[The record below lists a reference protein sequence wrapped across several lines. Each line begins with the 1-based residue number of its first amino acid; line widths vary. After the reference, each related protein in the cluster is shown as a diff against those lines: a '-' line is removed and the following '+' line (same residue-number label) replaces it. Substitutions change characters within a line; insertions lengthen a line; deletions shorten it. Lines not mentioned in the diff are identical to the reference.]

1 MKKIYLEGIN
11 SRINEVKG
19 WISELEDRGGEK
31 SLPQNRIMRKDWN
44 ADRLRDIWDK
54 VKCTNIHNI
63 SVSEG
68 EGKKKPEKIFEEMI
82 VENFS
87 NMRKKTVTKVQEA
100 QKDPGG
106 TKSNQVGKKEYQK
119 K

>member
-1 MKKIYLEGIN
+1 MNKWTGRR
-11 SRINEVKG
+11 S
-19 WISELEDRGGEK
+19 EK
-31 SLPQNRIMRKDWN
+31 SLSQNRIMRKDWN

-68 EGKKKPEKIFEEMI
+68 EEKKKPEKIFEEMI

-100 QKDPGG
+100 QKDPGR